1 MSNEMELEILDLL
14 ESGWTD
20 EQIIGSLL
28 RTYRIESSE
37 ARAALDEVLVRWM
50 DPASIPF

>member
-14 ESGWTD
+14 ETGWTD

-28 RTYRIESSE
+28 QCYQIETGE
-37 ARAALDEVLVRWM
+37 ARATLDEVLVRWM